1 METFKKMTD
10 EELVKLYADGCNRAF
25 DVLLERYKDNLYS
38 YIYYFVRNSETAE
51 DVFQETFMKAIVTM
65 RQGRYND
72 NGKFSAWLRRIAH
85 NLIIDTFRQEKNENM
100 VSCDEPDIN
109 ILNSVELSEG
119 TVESAMVTDQI
130 LTDVRRLVDSLP
142 DEQREVVE
150 MRYYRDLSFKEIA
163 ELTGVSINTSLGRM
177 RYAILNM
184 RRIADKSGVVLTVD

>member
-51 DVFQETFMKAIVTM
+51 DVFQETFMKAIVTI